1 MKFKFAV
8 VDGERREANPGL
20 PGKCLVCGDAM
31 IAKCGLIRV
40 WHWSHL
46 VTRTCDPWWEPE
58 TEWHRNWKNQ
68 FPKDWQEFVHQS
80 EHGEKYVADVKTK
93 SGMVLEFQYSH
104 LHRDEREQRENFYP
118 KMVWIVNGR
127 RRKQDRAR
135 FFAALGA
142 AKIVNHEPRIV
153 SVPSNKGALLRDW
166 KASRV
171 PVYFDFGDVNEPD
184 DKPLF
189 DARILWRL
197 TPCGPNGTAY
207 LSPVQ
212 KTEFLRVHLEGLPFD
227 EMCSEFVGRAVARY
241 LIQQAPRS
249 PPLADFERDTARRQR
264 TRPRF

>member
-104 LHRDEREQRENFYP
+104 LHRDEREQRETFIP
-118 KMVWIVNGR
+118 RWSGSLTGE
-127 RRKQDRAR
+127 DAS
-135 FFAALGA
+135 
-142 AKIVNHEPRIV
+142 KIE
-153 SVPSNKGALLRDW
+153 RD
-166 KASRV
+166 S
-171 PVYFDFGDVNEPD
+171 
-184 DKPLF
+184 L
-189 DARILWRL
+189 
-197 TPCGPNGTAY
+197 
-207 LSPVQ
+207 
-212 KTEFLRVHLEGLPFD
+212 
-227 EMCSEFVGRAVARY
+227 
-241 LIQQAPRS
+241 
-249 PPLADFERDTARRQR
+249 PPLAQ
-264 TRPRF
+264 PRSSTMNRA